1 MLNLCSIQSLICT
14 TILRLR
20 GKISPRKLRILRRSH
35 MTLQVRQRL
44 KIKFSQNCSKMS
56 KTSFVLIVVSI
67 FFSTLIFLH
76 TFIGWSNP
84 THVSINNGVFLCS
97 NCAIGIHLEHYPV
110 EVSCIKSISD
120 PDQFNYQ
127 QLRVLI
133 NGGNQ
138 NAFEFFEIYDLH
150 NEPV

>member
-1 MLNLCSIQSLICT
+1 MYHHT
-14 TILRLR
+14 ET
-20 GKISPRKLRILRRSH
+20 PRDITNDFQEVSKEEASVPNTKDKVFSKLF
-35 MTLQVRQRL
+35 QDE
-44 KIKFSQNCSKMS
+44 QNQFC
-56 KTSFVLIVVSI
+56 FDC
-67 FFSTLIFLH
+67 
-76 TFIGWSNP
+76 GWSNP

-97 NCAIGIHLEHYPV
+97 NCATGIHLEHYPV
-110 EVSCIKSISD
+110 EVSCIKSITD
-120 PDQFNYQ
+120 PDSFNYQ